1 MSQSK
6 IQKLHLKKK
15 DSFKINDT
23 VTVETV
29 INGLVYIFDARIA
42 SDRLEM
48 VPEALQNVKVYEPPQ
63 QRKPREKKTFNY
75 KECDVDDDDGVFDEY
90 EDEFNPAD
98 WSDEIS
104 DEDDVQPKLN
114 SQVDLSNN
122 LNDSC
127 TKLCGLSVIPTSKI
141 DDLTQTTQSLVNL
154 QQNRSRSESPFTN
167 NGQIIA
173 ANRPGP
179 PNSARSSSQSV
190 GRTYFRQHLF
200 NNIFKAKCSNAFTAV
215 GIMDQPFDHFLTQAP
230 VKVNEIIGKCF
241 TLKEDQT
248 KF

>member
-1 MSQSK
+1 MHL
-6 IQKLHLKKK
+6 INAKLLLQQQVLNLYKRRFTALQIMRLLN
-15 DSFKINDT
+15 DVNPSRFKLTKT
-23 VTVETV
+23 VR
-29 INGLVYIFDARIA
+29 YIFFK
-42 SDRLEM
+42 
-48 VPEALQNVKVYEPPQ
+48 Q
-63 QRKPREKKTFNY
+63 
-75 KECDVDDDDGVFDEY
+75 
-90 EDEFNPAD
+90 
-98 WSDEIS
+98 
-104 DEDDVQPKLN
+104 
-114 SQVDLSNN
+114 
-122 LNDSC
+122 
-127 TKLCGLSVIPTSKI
+127 
-141 DDLTQTTQSLVNL
+141 TQTTQSLVNL

-200 NNIFKAKCSNAFTAV
+200 NNIFRAKCSNAFTAV
-215 GIMDQPFDHFLTQAP
+215 GIMDHPFDHFVTEAP